1 MAYVYRH
8 IRLDKNEPFYIG
20 IGSDE
25 NYSRSRERYNRN
37 GLWKIIA
44 TKSEIE
50 VEILL
55 DGLTYKEAQE
65 KEKEFIALY
74 GRKNNNTGILTNLTD
89 GGEGTIG
96 TVITEETRKK
106 LSIAHKGNKSRTGHK
121 LSEETRL
128 KMSIARTG
136 KKLGAISEE
145 HRKKLSMAKKG
156 TKQSIET
163 IQKRNESRRL
173 FYINKKNKNNGN
185 ANNRAD

>member
-25 NYSRSRERYNRN
+25 RYNRSRERYNRN

-44 TKSEIE
+44 KKSEIE

-55 DGLTYKEAQE
+55 DGLTYKEAQT

-136 KKLGAISEE
+136 KKIGAISEE
-145 HRKKLSMAKKG
+145 HRKKLSMAKIGK
-156 TKQSIET
+156 KQSIET
-163 IQKRNESRRL
+163 IQKRIESRRL
-173 FYINKKNKNNGN
+173 FYINKKNKNDDYT
-185 ANNRAD
+185 NNRAD